1 MTNAITQALDS
12 AVERFGKA
20 AAQDAGKAVEG
31 LYRDTDSTVQKVV
44 GDTVKAD
51 AEHATRIKSIAD
63 DMESNAKR
71 TDITAG
77 EKGDAQ
83 QALNSRLK
91 SILEPG
97 PAVKREDD
105 DFAKQFNGRNK
116 STKMPDG
123 LRKSH
128 INKDGDLEPANP
140 AGATSAY
147 QHVKGGNNPD
157 IKGSSPYT
165 SFAPRDAG
173 GKVYG
178 AQEYELRYKSLQDD
192 IAKGD
197 QPDLKGVQVL
207 KPEDVQGQI
216 QGEIDRVAGTHVD
229 VPAGGSMNKS
239 DIEGLADQHVPVPPK
254 PPRNAAPDVKAAYQ
268 QALGQNSELKN
279 GINAMNN
286 TRRDDE
292 WLTKGTIPSRYLTK
306 VR

>member
-1 MTNAITQALDS
+1 MTNAIAQALEG

-20 AAQDAGKAVEG
+20 AAGDASKAVEG
-31 LYRDTDSTVQKVV
+31 LYRDTDTTIKKVV

-51 AEHATRIKSIAD
+51 GEHASRIKSIAD
-63 DMESNAKR
+63 DMEANAKR

-77 EKGDAQ
+77 EKSGAQ

-97 PAVKREDD
+97 PAVKREDN
-105 DFAKQFNGRNK
+105 DFSSEFNGRATAKLPN
-116 STKMPDG
+116 G

-140 AGATSAY
+140 NGATSAY
-147 QHVKGGNNPD
+147 QHVKGGNDPNV
-157 IKGSSPYT
+157 KGSSPYT

-178 AQEYELRYKSLQDD
+178 AQEYELRYKALQDD
-192 IAKGD
+192 IAKGG
-197 QPDLKGVQVL
+197 QADLKGVEVL

-216 QGEIDRVAGTHVD
+216 QGEIDKTAGKAVD
-229 VPAGGSMNKS
+229 VPTGGNMTKSEIDALANK
-239 DIEGLADQHVPVPPK
+239 HVTVPAK
-254 PPRNAAPDVKAAYQ
+254 PPRNATPDVKAAYQ
-268 QALGQNSELKN
+268 QALAQRDELRN

-286 TRRDDE
+286 TRRDSE

>member
-1 MTNAITQALDS
+1 MTNAIGQALDS

-31 LYRDTDSTVQKVV
+31 LYRDTDTTVQKVV

-51 AEHATRIKSIAD
+51 TEHATRIKSIAD
-63 DMESNAKR
+63 DMEANAKR

-77 EKGDAQ
+77 EKSGAQ

-97 PAVKREDD
+97 PAVKREDN
-105 DFAKQFNGRNK
+105 DFSSEFNGRTTAKLPN
-116 STKMPDG
+116 G

-147 QHVKGGNNPD
+147 QHVKGGNDPNV
-157 IKGSSPYT
+157 KGSSPYT

-197 QPDLKGVQVL
+197 QSDLKDVEVL

-216 QGEIDRVAGTHVD
+216 QGEIDKTAGKHVD
-229 VPAGGSMNKS
+229 VPPGGGMTKSEIDALANK
-239 DIEGLADQHVPVPPK
+239 HVTVPPK
-254 PPRNAAPDVKAAYQ
+254 PPRNAPQDVKDAYQ
-268 QALGQNSELKN
+268 QALGQRDELKN